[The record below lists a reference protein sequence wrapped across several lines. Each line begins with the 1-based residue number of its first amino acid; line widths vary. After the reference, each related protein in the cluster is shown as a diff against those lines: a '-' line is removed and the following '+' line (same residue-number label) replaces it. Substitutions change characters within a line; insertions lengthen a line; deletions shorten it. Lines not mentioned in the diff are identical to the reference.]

1 MKREDKKSQ
10 QNIETDVKGLKSMAS
25 RLRAAVDTV
34 NYLKGYPEIKP
45 SVRDS
50 SELARDII
58 AASKVL
64 KELAK
69 ADAFACVNGGR
80 LFHDTEFSEQSSRAV
95 FNSRLLACGR
105 KAVVA

>member
-1 MKREDKKSQ
+1 MKTANKKSQ
-10 QNIETDVKGLKSMAS
+10 HNIETDVKSLKSMAS

-34 NYLKGYPEIKP
+34 NYPKGYPEIKP

-58 AASKVL
+58 AASKIL

-69 ADAFACVNGGR
+69 ADAFASGR
-80 LFHDTEFSEQSSRAV
+80 
-95 FNSRLLACGR
+95 N
-105 KAVVA
+105 AVVA

>member
-25 RLRAAVDTV
+25 RLRAAVDMA
-34 NYLKGYPEIKP
+34 NYPKGYPEIKP

-58 AASKVL
+58 AASKIL
-64 KELAK
+64 KELSK
-69 ADAFACVNGGR
+69 ADAFACVSDGR
-80 LFHDTEFSEQSSRAV
+80 LFHDTEFSEQSRHAV
-95 FNSRLLACGR
+95 FNARLLASGR

>member
-1 MKREDKKSQ
+1 MKTANKKSQ

-34 NYLKGYPEIKP
+34 NYPKGYPEIKP

-58 AASKVL
+58 AASKIL

-69 ADAFACVNGGR
+69 VGAF
-80 LFHDTEFSEQSSRAV
+80 
-95 FNSRLLACGR
+95 ACGR
-105 KAVVA
+105 KAVAV